1 MQRHPI
7 PRRARPLRGL
17 GVAACGLM
25 VLAGCGGGASEA
37 QNLTTVDEQIGID
50 EDGIL
55 ERQVQAENKI
65 RDCMKAQGFEYVPVD
80 PGAQQAAMVGRSGMS
95 HEEFEKQFGYG
106 ITTLYEQRFTQT
118 VAGPNQEIRNALGDA
133 DRAAY
138 DAALYGDDPTA
149 TFQVALDNGDFTR
162 LGGCTKQATAEIFGG
177 TAVIQTLQS
186 LLDDTDEKIFSDSRM
201 VKAVEKWSACMGDA
215 GFTVSEPDEVDAIL
229 EGKLEAIVGPP
240 EERVAPVPGQE
251 PPYDADALAALQREE
266 VEMVAADVAC
276 EKKHLVG
283 IEEQVTAE
291 YEAEFREE
299 NADLLSKV
307 PPF

>member
-1 MQRHPI
+1 MPSSPI
-7 PRRARPLRGL
+7 PRRVRPLRGL
-17 GVAACGLM
+17 GAACALLALAACG
-25 VLAGCGGGASEA
+25 GEKSEA
-37 QNLTTVDEQIGID
+37 QEFVTIDEQIGID
-50 EDGIL
+50 EEGIL

-95 HEEFEKQFGYG
+95 TEEFERQYGYG

-118 VAGPNQEIRNALGDA
+118 VAGPNQEIRAALGEA
-133 DRAAY
+133 ERAAY
-138 DAALYGDDPTA
+138 DAALFGDDPTA
-149 TFQVALDNGDFTR
+149 TFQLALDNGDFTR

-186 LLDDTDEKIFSDSRM
+186 LLDEVDEKIFSDARM
-201 VKAVEKWSACMGDA
+201 VKAVEKWSKCMGDA
-215 GFTVSEPDEVDAIL
+215 GFRVSEPDEVDAIL
-229 EGKLEAIVGPP
+229 EQKLEEIVGPP

-283 IEEQVTAE
+283 VEEKVSAE
-291 YEAEFREE
+291 HQTEFREE

-307 PPF
+307 PPL